1 MDLDVIWKVITGIV
15 GGVIAVVLAAWKLS
29 RTWTRMEEGQS
40 ASRAILDRI
49 EDTVH
54 GGPDRKNGLREVCGK
69 IVVHTEQMD
78 KRLSTVER
86 RLNGYDR
93 RSKPRGT
100 ADRRRKAS

>member
-1 MDLDVIWKVITGIV
+1 MDWGVIWKIVTGIV
-15 GGVIAVVLAAWKLS
+15 GGAVALALAAWKLS
-29 RTWTRMEEGQS
+29 RLWTRMEEGQI
-40 ASRAILDRI
+40 ASREILDRI

-54 GGPDRKNGLREVCGK
+54 GGPDRKNGLREVCAR

-93 RSKPRGT
+93 REKPRNT
-100 ADRRRKAS
+100 PDRRRKAS